1 MDIINNQAK
10 LLTIIQENEWD
21 FGNKILYDLCSNY
34 PDHKEVEVVI
44 AKMLFIGRIYA
55 AAIERRKTKSD
66 INDDFYIDKV
76 APTLINSELD
86 SKLHSLSNSAL
97 EEEKILDMLVV
108 HKYLSDL
115 FNTLT
120 GLDKRSLSS
129 KYLHFHK
136 PLLFFIYDSRA
147 VSGLRTF
154 ISRVPPKYKQVLASK
169 DIDIEYGKFF
179 VKAYSVKTE
188 IEEKLSK
195 DLTPRQFDK
204 ILINI
209 ANKNLSA

>member
-1 MDIINNQAK
+1 MDIIDNPNK
-10 LLTIIQENEWD
+10 LLSIIQENEWD

-34 PDHKEVEVVI
+34 PDHKQAEVVI
-44 AKMLFIGRIYA
+44 AKILFIGRIYA

-66 INDDFYIDKV
+66 INDNFYIDKV

-86 SKLHSLSNSAL
+86 SKLNGLSNITL
-97 EEEKILDMLVV
+97 EEDKILDMLIV

-115 FNTLT
+115 FNILT

-147 VSGLRTF
+147 VNGLRTF
-154 ISRVPPKYKQVLASK
+154 ISKVPAKFKKNIGIKRYRFRIWQVF
-169 DIDIEYGKFF
+169 Y
-179 VKAYSVKTE
+179 
-188 IEEKLSK
+188 
-195 DLTPRQFDK
+195 
-204 ILINI
+204 
-209 ANKNLSA
+209 